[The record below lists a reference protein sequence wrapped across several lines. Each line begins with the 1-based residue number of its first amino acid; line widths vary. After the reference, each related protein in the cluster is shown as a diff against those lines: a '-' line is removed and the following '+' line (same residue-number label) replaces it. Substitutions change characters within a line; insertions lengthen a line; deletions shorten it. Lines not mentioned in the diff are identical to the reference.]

1 MSALPNFTMH
11 ELLEAGVHYGHRTM
25 RWNPRMDPYLYG
37 ARNDIHIIDLQKT
50 VPMLNRALKVV
61 HDVVAKN
68 GRVLF
73 VGTKMQASPI
83 ISESAKRCGQYYV
96 NHRWLG
102 GMLTN
107 WNTVSASIRTLRNIE
122 ERLGNP
128 EIAAR
133 LTKKEV
139 LDLSRY
145 REKLDRSLG
154 GIREMGGRPDLL
166 FVVDTNKEK
175 LAVQEAIKLN
185 IPVIAVVDSNSN
197 PDEITYPI
205 PGNDDATRAIALYC
219 KLISD
224 AALSGIQD
232 GLTLSGVD
240 LGSVAHLPGEG
251 LSAAVRLNQKGAKQ
265 AKREEKKEEVSDA
278 ELQDAIKEASA
289 LLAGDDAESK
299 KKSSAT
305 AKKAPAKKEA
315 AKKAPAKKPAVVNKK
330 SPAKKIA
337 KSEE

>member
-1 MSALPNFTMH
+1 MSALPNFTMR

-25 RWNPRMDPYLYG
+25 RWNPRMSPYLFG

-50 VPMLNRALKVV
+50 VPMLNRALKIV
-61 HDVVAKN
+61 HDTVAKN

-73 VGTKMQASPI
+73 VGTKMQASDLVA
-83 ISESAKRCGQYYV
+83 ESAKRCGQYYV

-122 ERLGNP
+122 ERLNNP

-133 LTKKEV
+133 LTKKEL
-139 LDLSRY
+139 LDLTRY
-145 REKLDRSLG
+145 REKLERSLG

-166 FVVDTNKEK
+166 FVVDTNKEN

-205 PGNDDATRAIALYC
+205 PGNDDATRAIGLYC

-232 GLTLSGVD
+232 GLVSSGVD
-240 LGSVAHLPGEG
+240 LGAVANLPGEG
-251 LSAAVRLNQKGAKQ
+251 LSAAVKLSSKPKAKEKEVSDEELKEAVEQ
-265 AKREEKKEEVSDA
+265 AASALTGEKKET
-278 ELQDAIKEASA
+278 
-289 LLAGDDAESK
+289 K
-299 KKSSAT
+299 KKATTAKKPATTAKAAPAAKKPAT
-305 AKKAPAKKEA
+305 AKKAPAKK
-315 AKKAPAKKPAVVNKK
+315 APAKKKA
-330 SPAKKIA
+330 AE
-337 KSEE
+337 KSE